1 MSIGVSCPQTND
13 NITVHVSGGQHAICV
28 CGTYSSKLDFLQ
40 RLAACIRALFRWLLR
55 PFRGGPA
62 RLATTTAQT
71 IRVRVLAGNIATA
84 SSSPQPGDCNISP
97 PTSPWCC
104 RSMQLPSG
112 SGTGANYTAFAWL
125 LNSGGSIADG
135 PHRVPFTAGGSGS
148 SIDCCASCG
157 SGWASP
163 LLAHELAAHPR
174 LEVAVPDGPDAGLHT
189 ARAVSPLAWEL
200 TVGGATYRLS
210 CDTPAGLLIR
220 GPSSSAPAT
229 SVEGNPFSAA
239 FPGAVFRAAGAVV
252 VTKA

>member
-13 NITVHVSGGQHAICV
+13 NVTVHVSGGQQTICV
-28 CGTYSSKLDFLQ
+28 CGTYSSRLRFLQ
-40 RLAACIRALFRWLLR
+40 LLAALIRALFRWLRRLFGR
-55 PFRGGPA
+55 GPA
-62 RLATTTAQT
+62 RLALTAAQT
-71 IRVRVLAGNIATA
+71 IRVRVLAGNVATA
-84 SSSPQPGDCNISP
+84 SSAPQAGDCTISP
-97 PTSPWCC
+97 PTAAWCC
-104 RSMQLPSG
+104 RSMRLPSG
-112 SGTGANYTAFAWL
+112 SGTGTTYTAFAWL

-157 SGWASP
+157 SGSATP
-163 LLAHELAAHPR
+163 LLAHELADYPR
-174 LEVAVPDGPDAGLHT
+174 LEVAVPDGPHAGLHT

-200 TVGGATYRLS
+200 TVGGATYRLA
-210 CDTPAGLLIR
+210 CDAPAGLLLR
-220 GPSSSAPAT
+220 GPSSSAPAA